1 MHMEIPQD
9 GDVNPINLF
18 ESQAII
24 KVIGIGGGGCNALNR
39 MVEAGVEGVEFIA
52 MNTDRQA
59 LYASLAPIRISLG
72 TNTTRGLGTGGNP
85 EKGEAAAKEA
95 EREILELLDG
105 ADMVFITA
113 GMGGGTGT
121 GAAPYIAELA
131 KRLGILTVA
140 VVTKPFLFEG
150 PKRIR
155 AAKDGLQKLEESVD
169 TLIVIP
175 NARLTDIVERK
186 TSLANAFLTADD
198 VLRQGVQGI
207 SDIITKSGLINVD
220 FADVKTVMTN
230 AGIALMG
237 MGTATGDNR
246 ARIAAEMAANSP
258 MLETTI
264 QGAKRIL
271 VNITAGE
278 AFTIGEAQDAMEYIM
293 QLADADDADIFMG
306 QVVDPALGD
315 AVSVTLLAA
324 GMVTTGPRKS
334 DATVFESPK
343 AVTRT
348 PSEPVQTQ
356 QPPSRATIQPIE
368 IEEIELDI
376 PTFLRRQRSTQNQ

>member
-1 MHMEIPQD
+1 MEIPQD

-59 LYASLAPIRISLG
+59 LEASLAPIRISLG

-334 DATVFESPK
+334 DATVFESQK

-356 QPPSRATIQPIE
+356 QPPTRATIQPIE